1 MGQGGWRFS
10 ERRAGKRGVTF
21 DWLVEKMEGT
31 RHELNVKIA
40 ALMDLEKRAELGDRS
55 KRIPF

>member
-1 MGQGGWRFS
+1 MRFG
-10 ERRAGKRGVTF
+10 ARGEFASTTLSF
-21 DWLVEKMEGT
+21 TSDWLVEKMEGT
-31 RHELNVKIA
+31 RHELNVKKIA